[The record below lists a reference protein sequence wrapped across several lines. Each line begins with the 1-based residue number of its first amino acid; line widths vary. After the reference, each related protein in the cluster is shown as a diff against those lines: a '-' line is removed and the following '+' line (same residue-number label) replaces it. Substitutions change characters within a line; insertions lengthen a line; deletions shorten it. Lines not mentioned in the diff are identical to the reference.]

1 MITYIDNEMPQC
13 LQSYA
18 LMKHQITLL
27 KSLLSEFIFL
37 VSQLGR
43 EGTSILK
50 FIICLREDPFDSSK
64 YISTL
69 NYVISNLL
77 KIIKISNCQLHSLWK

>member
-1 MITYIDNEMPQC
+1 MPQC

-27 KSLLSEFIFL
+27 KSLLSEVIFL

-43 EGTSILK
+43 EGTSTLK

-77 KIIKISNCQLHSLWK
+77 KIIKISNCQLHSL